1 MNEILDI
8 FNPQVHQSGDT
19 VSVLYEYQ
27 SFSGSCIYQEHT
39 MKGTNKPI
47 YQRFFILTDCEMGD
61 VIEYIH
67 KTSPLSSEDFQKV
80 NLTIR
85 EHSLSTLN
93 KELKTGSLI

>member
-1 MNEILDI
+1 
-8 FNPQVHQSGDT
+8 
-19 VSVLYEYQ
+19 
-27 SFSGSCIYQEHT
+27 
-39 MKGTNKPI
+39 MKGTNKQI

-67 KTSPLSSEDFQKV
+67 KNSPLSSEDFQKV

>member
-27 SFSGSCIYQEHT
+27 SFSGSCTYQEHT
-39 MKGTNKPI
+39 MKRTNKPI
-47 YQRFFILTDCEMGD
+47 YQRFFILTECEMGD

-67 KTSPLSSEDFQKV
+67 KNSPLSSEDFQKV

>member
-8 FNPQVHQSGDT
+8 FKPQVHRSGDT

-27 SFSGSCIYQEHT
+27 SFSGSCTYQEHT

-47 YQRFFILTDCEMGD
+47 SQRFFILTDCEMGD

-67 KTSPLSSEDFQKV
+67 KTSPLSSEDLQKV

-85 EHSLSTLN
+85 EHSLRTLN
-93 KELKTGSLI
+93 KELKTEGI

>member
-8 FNPQVHQSGDT
+8 FNPQVHKEGDT
-19 VSVLYEYQ
+19 ISVLYQYQ

-47 YQRFFILTDCEMGD
+47 NQRFFILTECEMGD

-85 EHSLSTLN
+85 EHSLHTLN
-93 KELKTGSLI
+93 KELQKWGV